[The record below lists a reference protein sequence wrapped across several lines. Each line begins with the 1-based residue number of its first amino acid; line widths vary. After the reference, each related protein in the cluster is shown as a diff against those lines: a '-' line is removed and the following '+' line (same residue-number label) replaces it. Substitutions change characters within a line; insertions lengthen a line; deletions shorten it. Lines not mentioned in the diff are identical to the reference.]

1 MSVEQNTVK
10 MNHVCFIL
18 NCNLLYKYFYF
29 RVEVI
34 RNLNKLGLIFR
45 LWSIISDVCLL
56 SISWVQQCFQKTIFG
71 TGKYRISQMNF
82 LVGVSAHS
90 VTFILQYT
98 TQIANA
104 TAESSFHCTK
114 VFLISMIFKKI
125 TKIIIQFVISVFI
138 QFLASF

>member
-10 MNHVCFIL
+10 MTHVCFIL

-104 TAESSFHCTK
+104 TA
-114 VFLISMIFKKI
+114 ISHL
-125 TKIIIQFVISVFI
+125 FI
-138 QFLASF
+138 VQKFFDINDF